1 MIVDVGDDSFL
12 SCLLRKQG
20 VNGPLYSVERKP
32 DSEVVWSQV
41 RQCSVTQ
48 R

>member
-20 VNGPLYSVERKP
+20 VSAPLYSVERKP

-41 RQCSVTQ
+41 RQYNVTQ